1 MIGVNQEAKMSKV
14 GPRPEEEER
23 VPTDKKHVYDYV
35 DAKI

>member
-1 MIGVNQEAKMSKV
+1 MSKV

-35 DAKI
+35 DAKIWVIFLIIAK

>member
-1 MIGVNQEAKMSKV
+1 MTGMNQEAKVSEV
-14 GPRPEEEER
+14 GPRPEEEEG